1 MSSTIESFNVCVFCG
16 SQEGKNKEFLNI
28 AYQLGRELS
37 SKGHKVIY
45 GGGKK
50 GLMGNLSKGVLENN
64 GNLISVIPKYF
75 KVKKKVKK
83 EFFNTII
90 TKGFS
95 DRKDIM
101 IKKAD
106 IFICL
111 PGGLGTLDELF
122 EVMTLNQLRIID
134 KKIILVDINKYWDP
148 LKTLL
153 KQLDKNGFL
162 YNIKN
167 SNILFKNSV
176 NKIME
181 FLGSN
186 MYEK

>member
-1 MSSTIESFNVCVFCG
+1 
-16 SQEGKNKEFLNI
+16 
-28 AYQLGRELS
+28 
-37 SKGHKVIY
+37 
-45 GGGKK
+45 
-50 GLMGNLSKGVLENN
+50 
-64 GNLISVIPKYF
+64 
-75 KVKKKVKK
+75 
-83 EFFNTII
+83 
-90 TKGFS
+90 
-95 DRKDIM
+95 M

-111 PGGLGTLDELF
+111 PGGFGTLDELF
-122 EVMTLNQLRIID
+122 EVITLNQLRIIN

-176 NKIME
+176 NKVIE

-186 MYEK
+186 MYQK